1 MIEEV
6 SKREEQL
13 KVIVQFSSLL
23 LLMLLYLILIIGE
36 LIQKAKDKIESFYE
50 EKENLEQELTNTT
63 EELGYAKEKEI
74 QTRVK

>member
-13 KVIVQFSSLL
+13 KVIVQFSSLYL
-23 LLMLLYLILIIGE
+23 NIIYLILMLGE
-36 LIQKAKDKIESFYE
+36 LIQKAKDKIETFSE
-50 EKENLEQELTNTT
+50 EKENLEQELINTT
-63 EELGYAKEKEI
+63 EELGYSKEKEI